1 MEPYAVNRKASFDYE
16 ILETYEAGIE
26 LLGFEVKAVRAGH
39 VNLAGGFVI
48 PRGHEL
54 WLTNVSI
61 RAYQPQ
67 NTPRGYDPERPR
79 RLLLH
84 KSEIATLIG
93 KSREARLTLIPL
105 RVYSKDRRIKVLV
118 GIARKKRKEDKR
130 EAIRRRDTE
139 REVRRTLSDK

>member
-39 VNLAGGFVI
+39 VNLIGGFVI
-48 PRGHEL
+48 PRGSEL

-61 RAYQPQ
+61 HAYQPQ

-84 KSEIATLIG
+84 KTEIATLIG

-118 GIARKKRKEDKR
+118 GVARKKRREDKR
-130 EAIRRRDTE
+130 EAIKKRDTE
-139 REVRRTLSDK
+139 REVRRRLR